1 MANKQ
6 NDDYHTEEEDEMY
19 DSVESKYND
28 EKENASNY
36 NDEENQ
42 IRTPRKQ
49 FEVNKDTMD
58 AMDLD
63 GDGKVSNEE
72 MNMKVTIEKAWQ
84 KFDED
89 GNGVITKQ
97 ELVKILKANHM
108 ASSDKEVMRKAD
120 TIMAQA
126 DKDGDG
132 VVDYNE
138 FVDFAYR
145 DFSDRIQLS
154 DIYSKIIS
162 KFSTTEIADAG
173 EIIAIRC
180 CHCR

>member
-6 NDDYHTEEEDEMY
+6 NDDYHTEEEDERY
-19 DSVESKYND
+19 DGVESKYND
-28 EKENASNY
+28 EKENSSNY

-49 FEVNKDTMD
+49 LEVNKDTMD

-89 GNGVITKQ
+89 GNGYIEEHELEDILDQIDDTFLNENNLDDVLEELDSDNHDGKIDKHEFTKWIMKQ
-97 ELVKILKANHM
+97 AN
-108 ASSDKEVMRKAD
+108 
-120 TIMAQA
+120 
-126 DKDGDG
+126 
-132 VVDYNE
+132 
-138 FVDFAYR
+138 
-145 DFSDRIQLS
+145 
-154 DIYSKIIS
+154 SK
-162 KFSTTEIADAG
+162 
-173 EIIAIRC
+173 
-180 CHCR
+180 

>member
-6 NDDYHTEEEDEMY
+6 NDDYYTEEEDERY
-19 DSVESKYND
+19 DGVESKYND

-49 FEVNKDTMD
+49 LEVNKDTMD

-89 GNGVITKQ
+89 GNGYIEEHELEDILDQIDDTFLNENNLDDVLEELDSDNHDGKIDKHEFTKWIMKQ
-97 ELVKILKANHM
+97 AN
-108 ASSDKEVMRKAD
+108 
-120 TIMAQA
+120 
-126 DKDGDG
+126 
-132 VVDYNE
+132 
-138 FVDFAYR
+138 
-145 DFSDRIQLS
+145 
-154 DIYSKIIS
+154 SK
-162 KFSTTEIADAG
+162 
-173 EIIAIRC
+173 
-180 CHCR
+180 

>member
-1 MANKQ
+1 MVNKQ
-6 NDDYHTEEEDEMY
+6 NDDYHTEEEDERY
-19 DSVESKYND
+19 DGAESKYND

-89 GNGVITKQ
+89 GNGYIEEHELEDILDQIDDTFLNENNLDDVLEELDSDNHDGKIDKHEFTKWIMKQ
-97 ELVKILKANHM
+97 AN
-108 ASSDKEVMRKAD
+108 
-120 TIMAQA
+120 
-126 DKDGDG
+126 
-132 VVDYNE
+132 
-138 FVDFAYR
+138 
-145 DFSDRIQLS
+145 
-154 DIYSKIIS
+154 SK
-162 KFSTTEIADAG
+162 
-173 EIIAIRC
+173 
-180 CHCR
+180 

>member
-6 NDDYHTEEEDEMY
+6 NYDYHTEEEDERY
-19 DSVESKYND
+19 DGAESKYND

-49 FEVNKDTMD
+49 LEVNKDTMD

-89 GNGVITKQ
+89 GNGYIEEHELEDILDQIDDTFLNENNLDDVLEELDSDNHDGKIDKHEFTKWIMKQ
-97 ELVKILKANHM
+97 AN
-108 ASSDKEVMRKAD
+108 
-120 TIMAQA
+120 
-126 DKDGDG
+126 
-132 VVDYNE
+132 
-138 FVDFAYR
+138 
-145 DFSDRIQLS
+145 
-154 DIYSKIIS
+154 SK
-162 KFSTTEIADAG
+162 
-173 EIIAIRC
+173 
-180 CHCR
+180 

>member
-6 NDDYHTEEEDEMY
+6 NDDYHTEEEDERY
-19 DSVESKYND
+19 DGVGSKHND

-49 FEVNKDTMD
+49 FEVNEDTMD

-89 GNGVITKQ
+89 GNGYIEEHELEDILDQIDDTFLNENNLDDVLEELDSDNHDGKIDKHEFTKWIMKQ
-97 ELVKILKANHM
+97 AN
-108 ASSDKEVMRKAD
+108 
-120 TIMAQA
+120 
-126 DKDGDG
+126 
-132 VVDYNE
+132 
-138 FVDFAYR
+138 
-145 DFSDRIQLS
+145 
-154 DIYSKIIS
+154 SK
-162 KFSTTEIADAG
+162 
-173 EIIAIRC
+173 
-180 CHCR
+180 

>member
-6 NDDYHTEEEDEMY
+6 NDDYHTEEEDERY
-19 DSVESKYND
+19 DGVESKYND

-49 FEVNKDTMD
+49 LEVNKDTMD

-89 GNGVITKQ
+89 GNGYIEEHELEDILDQIDDTFLNENNLDDVLEELDSDNHDGKIDKHEFTKWIMKQ
-97 ELVKILKANHM
+97 AN
-108 ASSDKEVMRKAD
+108 
-120 TIMAQA
+120 
-126 DKDGDG
+126 
-132 VVDYNE
+132 
-138 FVDFAYR
+138 
-145 DFSDRIQLS
+145 
-154 DIYSKIIS
+154 SK
-162 KFSTTEIADAG
+162 
-173 EIIAIRC
+173 
-180 CHCR
+180 

>member
-6 NDDYHTEEEDEMY
+6 NDDYHTEEEDERY
-19 DSVESKYND
+19 DGAESKYND

-49 FEVNKDTMD
+49 LEVNKDTMD

-89 GNGVITKQ
+89 GNGYIEEH
-97 ELVKILKANHM
+97 ELEDILDQIDDTFLNENNLDDVLV
-108 ASSDKEVMRKAD
+108 ASGRHV
-120 TIMAQA
+120 
-126 DKDGDG
+126 G
-132 VVDYNE
+132 
-138 FVDFAYR
+138 
-145 DFSDRIQLS
+145 
-154 DIYSKIIS
+154 IIW
-162 KFSTTEIADAG
+162 
-173 EIIAIRC
+173 
-180 CHCR
+180 

>member
-6 NDDYHTEEEDEMY
+6 NDDYHTEEEDERY
-19 DSVESKYND
+19 DGAESKYND

-49 FEVNKDTMD
+49 LEVNKDTMD

-89 GNGVITKQ
+89 GNGYIEEHELEDILDQIDDTFLNENNLDDVLEELDSDNHDGKIDKHEFTKWIMKQ
-97 ELVKILKANHM
+97 AN
-108 ASSDKEVMRKAD
+108 
-120 TIMAQA
+120 
-126 DKDGDG
+126 
-132 VVDYNE
+132 
-138 FVDFAYR
+138 
-145 DFSDRIQLS
+145 
-154 DIYSKIIS
+154 SK
-162 KFSTTEIADAG
+162 
-173 EIIAIRC
+173 
-180 CHCR
+180 

>member
-6 NDDYHTEEEDEMY
+6 NDDYHTEEEDERY
-19 DSVESKYND
+19 DGVESKYND

-49 FEVNKDTMD
+49 LEVNKDTMD

-89 GNGVITKQ
+89 GNGYIEEHELEDILDQIDDTFLNENNLDDVLEELDSDNHDGKIDKHQFTKWIMKQ
-97 ELVKILKANHM
+97 AN
-108 ASSDKEVMRKAD
+108 
-120 TIMAQA
+120 
-126 DKDGDG
+126 
-132 VVDYNE
+132 
-138 FVDFAYR
+138 
-145 DFSDRIQLS
+145 
-154 DIYSKIIS
+154 SK
-162 KFSTTEIADAG
+162 
-173 EIIAIRC
+173 
-180 CHCR
+180 

>member
-6 NDDYHTEEEDEMY
+6 NDDYYTEEEDERY
-19 DSVESKYND
+19 DGAESKYND

-49 FEVNKDTMD
+49 LEVNKDTMD

-89 GNGVITKQ
+89 GNGYIEEHELEDILDQIDDTFLNENNLDDVLEELDSDNHDGKIDKHEFTKWIMKQ
-97 ELVKILKANHM
+97 AN
-108 ASSDKEVMRKAD
+108 
-120 TIMAQA
+120 
-126 DKDGDG
+126 
-132 VVDYNE
+132 
-138 FVDFAYR
+138 
-145 DFSDRIQLS
+145 
-154 DIYSKIIS
+154 SK
-162 KFSTTEIADAG
+162 
-173 EIIAIRC
+173 
-180 CHCR
+180 

>member
-6 NDDYHTEEEDEMY
+6 NDDYHTEEEDERY
-19 DSVESKYND
+19 DGAESKYND

-49 FEVNKDTMD
+49 FEVNEDTMD

-89 GNGVITKQ
+89 GNGYIEEHELEDILDQIDDTFLNENNLDDVLEELDSDNHDGKIDKHEFTKWIMKQ
-97 ELVKILKANHM
+97 AN
-108 ASSDKEVMRKAD
+108 
-120 TIMAQA
+120 
-126 DKDGDG
+126 
-132 VVDYNE
+132 
-138 FVDFAYR
+138 
-145 DFSDRIQLS
+145 
-154 DIYSKIIS
+154 SK
-162 KFSTTEIADAG
+162 
-173 EIIAIRC
+173 
-180 CHCR
+180 

>member
-6 NDDYHTEEEDEMY
+6 NDDYHTEEEDERY
-19 DSVESKYND
+19 DGAESKYND

-89 GNGVITKQ
+89 GNGYIEEH
-97 ELVKILKANHM
+97 ELEDILDQIEFLDR
-108 ASSDKEVMRKAD
+108 DKLNKFLDNFEVMDNPGHIPMLLLTFKSFF
-120 TIMAQA
+120 
-126 DKDGDG
+126 K
-132 VVDYNE
+132 N
-138 FVDFAYR
+138 
-145 DFSDRIQLS
+145 L
-154 DIYSKIIS
+154 
-162 KFSTTEIADAG
+162 
-173 EIIAIRC
+173 
-180 CHCR
+180 

>member
-6 NDDYHTEEEDEMY
+6 NDDYHTEEEDERY
-19 DSVESKYND
+19 DGAESKYND

-49 FEVNKDTMD
+49 LEVNKDTILKEID
-58 AMDLD
+58 FD

-89 GNGVITKQ
+89 GNGYIEEHELEDILDQIDDTFLNENNLDDVLEELDSDNHDGKIDKHEFTKWIMKQ
-97 ELVKILKANHM
+97 AN
-108 ASSDKEVMRKAD
+108 
-120 TIMAQA
+120 
-126 DKDGDG
+126 
-132 VVDYNE
+132 
-138 FVDFAYR
+138 
-145 DFSDRIQLS
+145 
-154 DIYSKIIS
+154 SK
-162 KFSTTEIADAG
+162 
-173 EIIAIRC
+173 
-180 CHCR
+180 